1 MHKRRILILLPSLFV
16 VEMLVSI
23 PLPMSTNIITIITS
37 SRRRRSLMWGS
48 TEVGATGRLDDG
60 TIIDL
65 HELGVGMKV
74 NAINVGLHVH
84 AIDSGLNGCGC
95 NQCRA
100 RYGHKWLGC

>member
-1 MHKRRILILLPSLFV
+1 
-16 VEMLVSI
+16 
-23 PLPMSTNIITIITS
+23 
-37 SRRRRSLMWGS
+37 MWGS